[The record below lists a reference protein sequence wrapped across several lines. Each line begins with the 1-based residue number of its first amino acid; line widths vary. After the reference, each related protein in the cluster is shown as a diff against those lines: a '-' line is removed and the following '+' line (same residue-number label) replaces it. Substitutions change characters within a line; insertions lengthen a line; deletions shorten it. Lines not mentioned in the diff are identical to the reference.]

1 VKHQLTGPAK
11 GPVAGNLR
19 TYLSRIAA
27 FAVAKAASS
36 RLATQSCLSLN
47 STGNKALEPLEA
59 RQLLAAA
66 AWTGAAGD
74 DNWSTPDNWSSG
86 SVPVDGD
93 DVTLDAGPQNPTI
106 RFTADAGLLRLNSLV
121 LKENLV
127 ISGGALWLN
136 GGATAS
142 VLAPLNIA
150 GGTIGGGSFAGGTAT
165 WDASASSIN
174 FTGSATSRIEGGVL
188 VLGPVS
194 ITSARVKVFGTLAL
208 TGTATITNSGVDF
221 ESIATT
227 IPSGTIIL
235 NNGRLGLALRSD
247 EAHATG
253 KSLTI
258 AAPASVRGW
267 GNVGGALFSE
277 RVNTSLVNDGTI
289 TADVNGRFLNLAP
302 VGAYTT
308 SLNNRGTIRA
318 MGGAAIRVG
327 ALNLTNY
334 SDNAGGTLTGGI
346 WRADANSTLS
356 LDYNRAVAVN
366 NATVILGGANAVFQ
380 NLMEQIQVNTGTI
393 TLGSGMLW
401 SRYYPLANRGTI
413 NLESIS
419 NLNLPVGGVH
429 TGTFNVGAGSVLVI
443 NGSAQFDPSTRFL
456 GTGIVIVSSGT
467 LNLRGWFGAESNI
480 KLSVG
485 RNATVNVQEP
495 VRLGSIEVIG
505 VLNLGIH
512 RVSLSGTFSQASSGR
527 LVIDVRNN
535 QLAGEISAAGTVTL
549 TGQLDV
555 VSSTAYDPAENQV
568 AMFTAIFLRGSSV
581 IGAFATTN
589 VMTVS
594 AGSYMGVNTGKTYEL
609 WLNLADFNGDGG
621 VDGADLEPFYYA
633 WSRGAN
639 FADVNGDGGTDG
651 SDIEAFLTAWS
662 IGGR

>member
-1 VKHQLTGPAK
+1 
-11 GPVAGNLR
+11 
-19 TYLSRIAA
+19 
-27 FAVAKAASS
+27 
-36 RLATQSCLSLN
+36 
-47 STGNKALEPLEA
+47 
-59 RQLLAAA
+59 
-66 AWTGAAGD
+66 
-74 DNWSTPDNWSSG
+74 
-86 SVPVDGD
+86 
-93 DVTLDAGPQNPTI
+93 
-106 RFTADAGLLRLNSLV
+106 
-121 LKENLV
+121 
-127 ISGGALWLN
+127 
-136 GGATAS
+136 
-142 VLAPLNIA
+142 
-150 GGTIGGGSFAGGTAT
+150 
-165 WDASASSIN
+165 
-174 FTGSATSRIEGGVL
+174 
-188 VLGPVS
+188 
-194 ITSARVKVFGTLAL
+194 
-208 TGTATITNSGVDF
+208 
-221 ESIATT
+221 
-227 IPSGTIIL
+227 
-235 NNGRLGLALRSD
+235 
-247 EAHATG
+247 
-253 KSLTI
+253 
-258 AAPASVRGW
+258 
-267 GNVGGALFSE
+267 
-277 RVNTSLVNDGTI
+277 
-289 TADVNGRFLNLAP
+289 
-302 VGAYTT
+302 
-308 SLNNRGTIRA
+308 
-318 MGGAAIRVG
+318 
-327 ALNLTNY
+327 
-334 SDNAGGTLTGGI
+334 
-346 WRADANSTLS
+346 
-356 LDYNRAVAVN
+356 
-366 NATVILGGANAVFQ
+366 
-380 NLMEQIQVNTGTI
+380 MEQIQVNTGTI

-443 NGSAQFDPSTRFL
+443 NGSAQFEPSTRFL

-495 VRLGSIEVIG
+495 VRLGSIEVSG